1 MSAST
6 HTSLETHP
14 DIVALRERYDH
25 AGGRP
30 PVQIAD
36 GLLMLS
42 GLYAAASAWIVG
54 FAGQT
59 SLTTSNLICGI
70 AIAVLALA
78 YGSAYGRTHGIAF
91 VAPLLGVWLIV
102 SPWIVSGVD
111 TTAGMIWSNVVV
123 GAAVCVLG
131 LGTVALAMNRPT
143 RTR

>member
-25 AGGRP
+25 AGGQA
-30 PVQIAD
+30 PVQVAD

-59 SLTTSNLICGI
+59 SLTISNLICGI

-102 SPWIVSGVD
+102 SPWIVSGVG
-111 TTAGMIWSNVVV
+111 TTAGMIWSNVAV

-131 LGTVALAMNRPT
+131 LRTVALAMSRPA

>member
-91 VAPLLGVWLIV
+91 VAPLLGVWLII

-131 LGTVALAMNRPT
+131 LGTVALAMSRPT